1 MTSTH
6 SPGTQTPAG
15 STGSGSGSRDTAD
28 GTASSA
34 RPSIGDLVS
43 TLSEKL
49 SLLVRD
55 EIRLAKVE
63 LAEKGKHAAA
73 GGGMLAGAAFFAV
86 TAFSVLVA
94 TAILGLVAAGLAP
107 WLAALIVAVVLL
119 IIAAVLGAAGK
130 KALEKGSP
138 PVPAKAQASIK
149 ADVAAV
155 KEGLSS

>member
-1 MTSTH
+1 MTSTQDTD
-6 SPGTQTPAG
+6 STPGA
-15 STGSGSGSRDTAD
+15 SGG
-28 GTASSA
+28 

-49 SLLVRD
+49 SQLVRD

-63 LAEKGKHAAA
+63 LAEKGKLAAA
-73 GGGMLAGAAFFAV
+73 GIGLFAAAALLVSIAV
-86 TAFSVLVA
+86 AVLI
-94 TAILGLVAAGLAP
+94 TTLILGLVAVGLEP
-107 WLAALIVAVVLL
+107 WLAALIVAVAILAL
-119 IIAAVLGAAGK
+119 AAVLAFAGK

-149 ADVAAV
+149 ADVAAL